1 MHAFSFRLFLEGR
14 VLSSF
19 MYGVNKHLQLQDI
32 SGYCKWLMITWNQFY
47 MYAGFDTKSNFFDY
61 FRTEWMKP
69 IKARTFWDNIGSLL
83 GDPHFHTYMSFDG
96 ELTTP
101 SLRHR
106 FSEMSVRP
114 TLAISG
120 TITTNST
127 EFSTKFAVIYKIIC
141 QAKIKN
147 IVHELH

>member
-1 MHAFSFRLFLEGR
+1 
-14 VLSSF
+14 
-19 MYGVNKHLQLQDI
+19 
-32 SGYCKWLMITWNQFY
+32 
-47 MYAGFDTKSNFFDY
+47 
-61 FRTEWMKP
+61 
-69 IKARTFWDNIGSLL
+69 
-83 GDPHFHTYMSFDG
+83 MSFDG

-106 FSEMSVRP
+106 FSEMSVRL

-147 IVHELH
+147 IVHELRYYALFLLFLKSTVMAEMMLWMAHRG

>member
-1 MHAFSFRLFLEGR
+1 
-14 VLSSF
+14 
-19 MYGVNKHLQLQDI
+19 
-32 SGYCKWLMITWNQFY
+32 
-47 MYAGFDTKSNFFDY
+47 
-61 FRTEWMKP
+61 MKP
-69 IKARTFWDNIGSLL
+69 IKARTFWDNIGPLL
-83 GDPHFHTYMSFDG
+83 GDPHSHTYTSFEG
-96 ELTTP
+96 KLATP

-127 EFSTKFAVIYKIIC
+127 EFITKFAVIYKIIC

>member
-1 MHAFSFRLFLEGR
+1 
-14 VLSSF
+14 
-19 MYGVNKHLQLQDI
+19 
-32 SGYCKWLMITWNQFY
+32 
-47 MYAGFDTKSNFFDY
+47 
-61 FRTEWMKP
+61 MKP

-83 GDPHFHTYMSFDG
+83 GNPHFHTYMSFDG

-120 TITTNST
+120 KIATNST
-127 EFSTKFAVIYKIIC
+127 ELSTKFAVIYKIVC

-147 IVHELH
+147 IVHEFSFGFVSFIFKIYSDGGNDVVEWLILDDRQLRKFRALSHVLSSHNIYHVRPKQL

>member
-1 MHAFSFRLFLEGR
+1 
-14 VLSSF
+14 
-19 MYGVNKHLQLQDI
+19 
-32 SGYCKWLMITWNQFY
+32 
-47 MYAGFDTKSNFFDY
+47 
-61 FRTEWMKP
+61 MKP
-69 IKARTFWDNIGSLL
+69 IKATTFWDNIGPLL
-83 GDPHFHTYMSFDG
+83 GDPHFHTYTSFEG
-96 ELTTP
+96 KLATP
-101 SLRHR
+101 SLRHL

-147 IVHELH
+147 IMHELH